1 MPLNHDDF
9 FQNGMFMGPVLSVPL
24 MLLSSYGMGWG
35 DEPVPALIRLAM
47 NFSYLRYGLEGIIVT
62 IYGLDRETLPCS
74 TDYCHLREPK
84 SLLKH
89 VRSFSFVNFC
99 RLNLF
104 LLCRWGWKTCSTGR
118 TWFCSSPLSLSW
130 GLLLLVS
137 LSSDWAQEGRQL
149 RPSTWL
155 VSLSRPNLGQRAED
169 YSFYV

>member
-1 MPLNHDDF
+1 VPAGVTRVRELGFNNWIHPRHCGTFSFILINFFNLKSDEF

-89 VRSFSFVNFC
+89 VRSFFPIKSIFYKKFC
-99 RLNLF
+99 F
-104 LLCRWGWKTCSTGR
+104 TGGDGKR
-118 TWFCSSPLSLSW
+118 AVLAGRGSARHHLYRPKACYFWSS
-130 GLLLLVS
+130 
-137 LSSDWAQEGRQL
+137 
-149 RPSTWL
+149 
-155 VSLSRPNLGQRAED
+155 
-169 YSFYV
+169 